1 MRLRGSRS
9 RGLQGLSFRRRRRRA
24 AGPLVILVLA
34 GSVAGAGLAVTEE
47 IVPVPGVSAPPGDRA
62 LAGDTAEDA
71 PSLDV
76 SRLVDAL
83 PEPPPA
89 QAGVRAARRYLDRRQ
104 GEASFAARAP
114 GRPPVGYRPNES
126 YAAASLSKAMLLV
139 ATLRRYASAGR
150 PLDSRIRALLEPM
163 ITVSDNNAADAVDSA
178 LDDGELESLA
188 EDAGMTSFSPAYW
201 PDIALTAADEARF
214 FLRLERLIPDEHRA
228 YARDLL
234 SSIAPEQ
241 TWGIPDAAGPDRR
254 SFFKGGWRAEGGG
267 WRVNQAARLE
277 RPGAR
282 PIAVAVLTR
291 GNPSYEYGQKTI
303 EGVAERLL
311 RFGY

>member
-1 MRLRGSRS
+1 
-9 RGLQGLSFRRRRRRA
+9 
-24 AGPLVILVLA
+24 
-34 GSVAGAGLAVTEE
+34 
-47 IVPVPGVSAPPGDRA
+47 
-62 LAGDTAEDA
+62 
-71 PSLDV
+71 
-76 SRLVDAL
+76 
-83 PEPPPA
+83 
-89 QAGVRAARRYLDRRQ
+89 
-104 GEASFAARAP
+104 
-114 GRPPVGYRPNES
+114 
-126 YAAASLSKAMLLV
+126 MLLV

-228 YARDLL
+228 YALDLL
-234 SSIAPEQ
+234 SSVAPDQ
-241 TWGIPDAAGPDRR
+241 TWGIPDAAGPHLR
-254 SFFKGGWRAEGGG
+254 SFFKGGWRPEGGG

-277 RPGAR
+277 EPGAR
-282 PIAVAVLTR
+282 PIAIAVLTR

-303 EGVAERLL
+303 EEVATRLL
-311 RFGY
+311 RSGY